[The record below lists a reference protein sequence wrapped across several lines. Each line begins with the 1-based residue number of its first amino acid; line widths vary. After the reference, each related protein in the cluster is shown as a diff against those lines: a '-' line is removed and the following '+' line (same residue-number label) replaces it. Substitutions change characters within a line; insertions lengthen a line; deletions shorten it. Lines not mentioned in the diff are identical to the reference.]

1 MRKTTRWPIAAML
14 GVLTLAGSGP
24 LSGCATAAS
33 KARAKQ
39 NALKARSHFEIGAD
53 HLNNGRD
60 ADGLR
65 EMLRAETLDP
75 RNARVHMGLAEAY
88 KRKGRIEEAEKQLR
102 RVLEL
107 HPPYH
112 DARLMLSN
120 LYIHLERYED
130 ALSETRVLMDD
141 PTFPGVWRALTNQG
155 WAQFRMG
162 RNAEARGDLE
172 LALEYRRH
180 YWPALLNLGIL
191 EAQEGHHFEAIT
203 LFGEMLASD
212 VRPGALAEANY
223 RIAELY
229 VSTGYR
235 DRAVAHL
242 VAAVDQAANGPWGKK
257 SEEYLK
263 ILR

>member
-1 MRKTTRWPIAAML
+1 MGKTTRWPIVIML
-14 GVLTLAGSGP
+14 GALAVTGSGP

-33 KARAKQ
+33 KAMAEQNMRRAH
-39 NALKARSHFEIGAD
+39 SHFEIAAD
-53 HLNNGRD
+53 HLRNGRD

-65 EMLRAETLDP
+65 EMLLAESLDP
-75 RNARVHMGLAEAY
+75 RNARIHLGLAEAY
-88 KRKGRIEEAEKQLR
+88 KRKGRIEEAVRQLR

-112 DARLMLSN
+112 DARLLLSN

-130 ALSETRVLMDD
+130 ALTETLELLDD

-155 WAQFRMG
+155 WARFRLG
-162 RNAEARGDLE
+162 RNAEARVDLE
-172 LALEYRRH
+172 LALEYRRN
-180 YWPALLNLGIL
+180 YWPAMLNLGIL
-191 EAQEGHHFEAIT
+191 EAQESHHLEAIA
-203 LFGEMLASD
+203 LFGEILELGP
-212 VRPGALAEANY
+212 RPGALAEANY

-229 VSTGYR
+229 VSMGQR
-235 DRAVAHL
+235 ERAVAHL
-242 VAAVDQAANGPWGKK
+242 VAAVDQAASGPWGAK